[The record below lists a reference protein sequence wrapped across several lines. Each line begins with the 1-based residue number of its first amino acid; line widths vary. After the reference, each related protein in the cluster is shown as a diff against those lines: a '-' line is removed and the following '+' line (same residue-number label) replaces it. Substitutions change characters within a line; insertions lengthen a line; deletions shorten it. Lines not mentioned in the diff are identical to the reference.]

1 MKKQYIYSIDNL
13 RGLAILLVFF
23 THCQSFNLFD
33 SLFQDFAKFFVGNAT
48 AIFVFI
54 SGFLFHYLQSKN
66 FNFKKYLKSATKSR
80 LMFKT
85 PKERKLISKYL
96 FFGVKLIPHI
106 FILDIFSIY

>member
-1 MKKQYIYSIDNL
+1 MQYQYCKIIY
-13 RGLAILLVFF
+13 
-23 THCQSFNLFD
+23 
-33 SLFQDFAKFFVGNAT
+33 FAKAKLIV
-48 AIFVFI
+48 
-54 SGFLFHYLQSKN
+54 LYLIDAKKTKP
-66 FNFKKYLKSATKSR
+66 NFKKYLKSATKSR